1 MTTAVRTAPLETAAA
16 GILSVEC
23 ELTGNCQLECS
34 HCCTL
39 SGPKVSHGEM
49 TLTDWQRV
57 VDDTAE
63 LGIPAIQYIGG
74 EPTRSL
80 TLLPLITHAQ
90 SRGLQ
95 IEVYSNLT
103 HVRPAMWAA
112 FEQYGVRLATSYYSD
127 RPEEHDR
134 ITGGRGSHRRTRRN
148 ILEAYARGIPLRV
161 GIVHVH
167 DGQRV
172 AQAADE
178 LRLLGIDDIRI
189 DRARG
194 VGRAAAASD
203 TIPSVSELC
212 GRCFHHRLAVSPDGD
227 VYGCILSRFMPT
239 GNVRHKGLAAIVR
252 SEQFAQARS
261 LIPVA
266 GAACTPDDS
275 SDCNPASTPACNPK
289 H

>member
-1 MTTAVRTAPLETAAA
+1 MTTVVRPAPLETAAA

-39 SGPKVSHGEM
+39 SGPKVSHGDM
-49 TLTDWQRV
+49 TLADWQRV

-63 LGIPAIQYIGG
+63 LGIPAIQFIGG

-80 TLLPLITHAQ
+80 SLLPLISHALC
-90 SRGLQ
+90 RGLEV
-95 IEVYSNLT
+95 EVYSNLT

-112 FEQYGVRLATSYYSD
+112 FEQYGVRLATSYYSNRAD
-127 RPEEHDR
+127 EHDR
-134 ITGGRGSHRRTRRN
+134 ITGGRGSHARTRRN
-148 ILEAYARGIPLRV
+148 IIEALERGIRLRV

-172 AQAADE
+172 HQAEAE
-178 LRLLGIDDIRI
+178 LRSFGIEDIRI

-194 VGRAAAASD
+194 VGRAAADSD

-212 GRCFHHRLAVSPDGD
+212 GRCFHNRLAVSPDGD

-239 GNVRHKGLAAIVR
+239 GNVRREGLADIVR

-261 LIPVA
+261 LIPAA